1 MNQKKIYQKK
11 REENATLAFTEARK
25 TTIYTPKSK
34 EIKKQTIKKKKKK
47 KTDRIQRMKLK

>member
-11 REENATLAFTEARK
+11 REENATLVFTEARK

-47 KTDRIQRMKLK
+47 RQIEFRE